1 MSKSAA
7 AATAAP
13 ATATEADEASSV
25 PAHLANDKRHGDLM
39 KLVKTLGS
47 DGAAGRDSLPKLAH
61 AVVKA
66 AADGVIDLET
76 KDKAGDDQATAIYKA
91 YAAADSKKAIHE
103 HKDAGV
109 KANASKLRQL
119 IKMGLMT
126 TIDPVELMQTA
137 HEVREGLKMDEGT
150 KLKPAYHFYV
160 DVARAQCDK
169 DKALSK
175 GSLEDLATKG
185 EASPK
190 ELLDRLKQVQK
201 LLQGLVSGENRDK
214 LKDQDPLTIAA
225 QEAIDERIKAIEAAT
240 FVAKAREMA
249 LKAGIKLA

>member
-1 MSKSAA
+1 MSN
-7 AATAAP
+7 AP
-13 ATATEADEASSV
+13 ANAPAADDAANTT
-25 PAHLANDKRHGDLM
+25 PDHLKNDKRHGDLM

-47 DGAAGRDSLPKLAH
+47 DGAAGRDSLPKLAF

-76 KDKAGDDQATAIYKA
+76 KDKNGDDQATAIYKA

-103 HKDAGV
+103 HKEGGI

-119 IKMGLMT
+119 IKMGCMT
-126 TIDPVELMQTA
+126 TIDAVAVMQEA
-137 HEVREGLKMDEGT
+137 HEAREGMKSEDGA

-160 DVARAQCDK
+160 DVARAQSDK
-169 DKALSK
+169 DKPLSK
-175 GSLEDLATKG
+175 KSLEDLAVKP

-201 LLQGLVSGENRDK
+201 LLQGLVTGENKEK

-225 QEAIDERIKAIEAAT
+225 QEAIDERVKAIEAAN
-240 FVAKAREMA
+240 FVADARAKAA
-249 LKAGIKLA
+249 KLGIKLS